1 MGRHSIS
8 TAACL
13 RVNLCI
19 LTSSSLFYNF
29 INIGEL
35 SCESRLGDVQC
46 SIVLLQGGVLA
57 PLVLQSKFKLNLLVC
72 VASTTSGFQC
82 LLFKSVV
89 VASSVTF

>member
-19 LTSSSLFYNF
+19 LTFSSLFDNF

-46 SIVLLQGGVLA
+46 SIVLL
-57 PLVLQSKFKLNLLVC
+57 
-72 VASTTSGFQC
+72 
-82 LLFKSVV
+82 
-89 VASSVTF
+89 